1 MKYAREVVAVL
12 ALSLAGSTALIQHE
26 GMRRQ
31 AYLDSVGIP
40 TICVGSTTG
49 VRLGMVATDEEC
61 RKRLD
66 RDTRTAHDGVAR
78 LVHVPVTQGQYD
90 ALLSFTFNVGVG
102 NLSRSTLLRYLN
114 ASQTAQECRRVA
126 QEFSRWVYAGGV
138 RLRGLVARRAAER
151 KEFEEGCESWPGGRH
166 DPSHA
171 PALVRARGAGIRRP
185 ELDGAG

>member
-1 MKYAREVVAVL
+1 MKYVRKVVAVL

-26 GMRRQ
+26 GTRNT

-114 ASQTAQECRRVA
+114 EI
-126 QEFSRWVYAGGV
+126 
-138 RLRGLVARRAAER
+138 R
-151 KEFEEGCESWPGGRH
+151 KSVG
-166 DPSHA
+166 
-171 PALVRARGAGIRRP
+171 
-185 ELDGAG
+185 